1 MPLAGNLHYLP
12 RGARWQFGSVRFV
25 AIGGAVS
32 IGSPMR
38 TAGLDFFVEEEVG
51 GDDVARV
58 VAGGPADVLVCHD
71 APAGWEIPNLPP
83 VERMPLPVAARVDAA
98 NRHRVR
104 LRTAYEAVRPAVVVH
119 GHYHSRC
126 RTLVDEAWG
135 QVLVEGLDCDGTE
148 GAFMVM
154 DCTAALSKAPVH
166 IRLT

>member
-1 MPLAGNLHYLP
+1 M
-12 RGARWQFGSVRFV
+12 
-25 AIGGAVS
+25 S
-32 IGSPMR
+32 IDSPMR

-71 APAGWEIPNLPP
+71 APAGWEIPNLTP
-83 VERMPLPVAARVDAA
+83 VERMPLPAAARVDAA

-119 GHYHSRC
+119 GHYHSRY

-154 DCTAALSKAPVH
+154 DCTAAPSTAPVH